1 VTPTPGKAGL
11 VLRHLRQAPVG
22 RRRRRPRLAGATLAP
37 DVHAGRHDYDI
48 AGGPRVLSR
57 ETHRESTILRGLSV
71 GGAPSRLQPKAP
83 GDVFR
88 QAGYSAGLT
97 RFGRSPEGRSAAF
110 LLAQEYA
117 QTTSYG
123 YGYKWALFLAYCGT
137 SRCPL
142 PASVETIG
150 CYLGYLSRQGRV
162 TGTSIRPYLAA
173 IRAMHTRAGF
183 PSPTEDPVI
192 AALRAGYTRATADR
206 VASRPSSVALP
217 AALGHLALTRAISS
231 RRPTIDAAIAVGFLF
246 AIRPMSISGLQSHDL
261 ILTTSNAF
269 IRLRREKGNRGQHRD
284 RVLRFPL
291 STTPDAVSKLLTS
304 LSQCKAGT
312 PLFPFSAALLNRH
325 PPQPQ
330 GWPAPSPVV
339 PLHLPVPS

>member
-1 VTPTPGKAGL
+1 
-11 VLRHLRQAPVG
+11 
-22 RRRRRPRLAGATLAP
+22 
-37 DVHAGRHDYDI
+37 
-48 AGGPRVLSR
+48 
-57 ETHRESTILRGLSV
+57 V
-71 GGAPSRLQPKAP
+71 GGEPSRPQPKAP

-110 LLAQEYA
+110 LLPQGHA

-123 YGYKWALFLAYCGT
+123 YGYKWELFLAYWGT

-150 CYLGYLSRQGRV
+150 YYLGYLFRQGRV
-162 TGTSIRPYLAA
+162 TGTSVRPYLAA

-192 AALRAGYTRATADR
+192 SALRAGYTRATADR

-217 AALGHLALTRAISS
+217 AALGHLALTRAIRS
-231 RRPTIDAAIAVGFLF
+231 RRPNIGAAIAVGLLF
-246 AIRPMSISGLQSHDL
+246 ALRPMSISGLQSDDISL
-261 ILTTSNAF
+261 KASNAF
-269 IRLRREKGNRGQHRD
+269 IRLRREKGNRGHRRD

-304 LSQCKAGT
+304 LSQYEAGT
-312 PLFPFSAALLNRH
+312 PLFLFSAALLNRH
-325 PPQPQ
+325 LIRLSRKVGQPPPPLGRFTCRSLRSGCISAAHTTGILLARIMALSGHASLQVLIRHYLDASI
-330 GWPAPSPVV
+330 APYPTARKMFGRLS
-339 PLHLPVPS
+339 SS